1 VHKSTQWCALLA
13 LSEPQQGLHTICQ
26 GQLCGKVFIK
36 LEWIP
41 HVLWISV
48 LQITAPDQA
57 AVVEELWTFLSDYLD
72 RTTARTDIAINESTM
87 RLTAMEEVQC
97 PSLCSSN
104 SLQNS
109 YLQ

>member
-1 VHKSTQWCALLA
+1 M
-13 LSEPQQGLHTICQ
+13 
-26 GQLCGKVFIK
+26 
-36 LEWIP
+36 
-41 HVLWISV
+41 
-48 LQITAPDQA
+48 
-57 AVVEELWTFLSDYLD
+57 EELWTFLSDYLD